1 MRRRRKTGHAHAGR
15 TRGQAN
21 LAAASATR
29 IPVKEPGPRPAAY
42 GWCPPARRPPRERG
56 AGELGHQGGMAV
68 TGVMRMLNAGAVT
81 AQHGGRCPV
90 GARFERQ
97 NYEII
102 LSVGH
107 SVRLLVR
114 QLQPEHQLA
123 LARPC
128 LAQYDRAIIH
138 L

>member
-1 MRRRRKTGHAHAGR
+1 MGGVLRRD
-15 TRGQAN
+15 
-21 LAAASATR
+21 
-29 IPVKEPGPRPAAY
+29 
-42 GWCPPARRPPRERG
+42 ARLCERG

-81 AQHGGRCPV
+81 AQHGGRCRS
-90 GARFERQ
+90 ALDLERQ

-123 LARPC
+123 LHVHA
-128 LAQYDRAIIH
+128 
-138 L
+138 